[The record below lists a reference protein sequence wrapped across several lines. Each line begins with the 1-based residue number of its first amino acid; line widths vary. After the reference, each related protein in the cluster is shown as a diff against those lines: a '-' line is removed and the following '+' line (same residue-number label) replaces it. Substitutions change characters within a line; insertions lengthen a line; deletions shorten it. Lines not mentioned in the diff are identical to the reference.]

1 VTESAPGW
9 GQSPW
14 GLSPSPERPGVGTV
28 PLGTVPVA
36 EPCLRCG
43 APMEW
48 RHATLQCPRCRFK
61 IGCCEG
67 TTAECEAR

>member
-1 VTESAPGW
+1 MATFPETATETTPPAAAA
-9 GQSPW
+9 
-14 GLSPSPERPGVGTV
+14 T
-28 PLGTVPVA
+28 
-36 EPCLRCG
+36 EPCWRCG

-61 IGCCEG
+61 VGCCEG

>member
-14 GLSPSPERPGVGTV
+14 GLSPSPERPGV
-28 PLGTVPVA
+28 GTVPVA

-67 TTAECEAR
+67 NTAECEAR